1 MKAYPSFSHGAPIS
15 IATPCTGYEFIM
27 LGLLLAV
34 CRLCPFIHL
43 ATVAQKMDRA
53 IHRINSGKILVK
65 KVLEKIIA

>member
-34 CRLCPFIHL
+34 CRLCPF
-43 ATVAQKMDRA
+43 TVAQKMDRA